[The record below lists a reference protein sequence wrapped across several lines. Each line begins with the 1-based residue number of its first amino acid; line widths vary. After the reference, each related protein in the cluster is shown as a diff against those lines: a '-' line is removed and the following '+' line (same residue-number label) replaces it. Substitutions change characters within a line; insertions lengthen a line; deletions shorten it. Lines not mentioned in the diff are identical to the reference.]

1 MEDAATAP
9 GAAVAAA
16 GAAGPVDLDMQEEGQ
31 DGVDTSNTEA
41 KMDTDTMEGA
51 KSAPKEAAVQEPA
64 YGEDAQMQDLA
75 NNA

>member
-1 MEDAATAP
+1 M
-9 GAAVAAA
+9 AAA

-51 KSAPKEAAVQEPA
+51 KSAPKEAAAQEPAA